1 LQNLQICRRVTLKED
16 YDPENDKAAPKDVSP
31 NTCLPKR
38 NTHTFRRSAPFSGVT
53 PAARWPV
60 QRCHSD
66 GAHCRSERV
75 NNLLYDTSFIDY
87 IAI

>member
-1 LQNLQICRRVTLKED
+1 LQNLQICRCVTLKEE

-31 NTCLPKR
+31 NTSLPKR
-38 NTHTFRRSAPFSGVT
+38 NMHTFRRSAPFSGAT

-75 NNLLYDTSFIDY
+75 KHGLFF
-87 IAI
+87 